1 MERIDASEP
10 DASERLRELLR
21 DKMGDRSIKALA
33 REIGIS
39 EGTIRNLLADRWP
52 AGVDT
57 LALLVAW
64 DDDFNEVALAALR
77 ARGRRMREPPGG

>member
-1 MERIDASEP
+1 MERIDAPEP
-10 DASERLRELLR
+10 DASTRLRELLR
-21 DKMGDRSIKALA
+21 EKMGDRSIKALA
-33 REIGIS
+33 RDIGIS

-64 DDDFNEVALAALR
+64 DDDFKEVALAALQD
-77 ARGRRMREPPGG
+77 RGRRLREP